1 MVSRSF
7 WHVCCISVLL
17 VVTTGVA
24 TAQRS
29 RYDPGAGND
38 SKPREGFADFALKQ
52 VNPTDRDYGECIAEG
67 RQMLVQETVQNTL
80 FWSNL
85 AALGM
90 LSLSVLLILYQWKE
104 WQRREL
110 IAATGLAQLY
120 NALRWAKRQANEAF
134 QRHSAL
140 IEARNTDAEKQL
152 REAGPRKESPA
163 NDAQSRPAL
172 QNASTLNPAQVS
184 GTSSHPMPA
193 RHSEAMLSSAHKPP
207 HSSRNVAPDGDL
219 VVKVNSLQHQ
229 LAAAQEQVRAGQE
242 REQNLRQKLSRY
254 EGKSGEE
261 TR

>member
-7 WHVCCISVLL
+7 SHACWVSVLL
-17 VVTTGVA
+17 AVTTGAA

-29 RYDPGAGND
+29 RYDPGAGNE

-52 VNPTDRDYGECIAEG
+52 VNPTEKDYGECIAEG
-67 RQMLVQETVQNTL
+67 RQMLVQETVQNSL

-85 AALGM
+85 AAVGM
-90 LSLSVLLILYQWKE
+90 LSLSVLIILYQWKE

-110 IAATGLAQLY
+110 IAATGMAQLC
-120 NALRWAKRQANEAF
+120 NALESAKRQAGEAF

-140 IEARNTDAEKQL
+140 IKTRNTDAEKQL
-152 REAGPRKESPA
+152 REAGPRKEGPA
-163 NDAQSRPAL
+163 NSAQSRPAL
-172 QNASTLNPAQVS
+172 QDASTLNPAPLS

-193 RHSEAMLSSAHKPP
+193 RHSEAMPSSANKPP

-219 VVKVNSLQHQ
+219 VAKVNNLQHQ
-229 LAAAQEQVRAGQE
+229 LTVAQEQVRTGQE

-261 TR
+261 RG